1 MDYGWLVCWYCC
13 WLAEGFLQPHGSF
26 NIYSSLVPSRHSDS
40 QSSLTALSRPLSLS
54 YGSRLKMDLTYY
66 SSIIFVQHSLIN
78 AHFLE
83 FPWTLQS
90 TKALLGEG
98 RGKTTAAV
106 LQAQVV
112 VVPPEFTRPAKPHS
126 LVTQELPFARTSQAV
141 SFRNMTA

>member
-1 MDYGWLVCWYCC
+1 
-13 WLAEGFLQPHGSF
+13 
-26 NIYSSLVPSRHSDS
+26 
-40 QSSLTALSRPLSLS
+40 
-54 YGSRLKMDLTYY
+54 MDLTYY

-106 LQAQVV
+106 L
-112 VVPPEFTRPAKPHS
+112 
-126 LVTQELPFARTSQAV
+126 
-141 SFRNMTA
+141 